1 MHDTQPCH
9 PITAFYE
16 WFRLLTQSQL
26 ADPSLYCLFI
36 KTTTIYET
44 IHSLMIKRQI
54 PTKASNVPF
63 LQLKYVLK
71 NSIGSVGPLPLLDDK
86 NIVNK
91 KLDLDIN
98 LGILSYIL
106 YLHIYKVS
114 KKIKMCKIYIAFYIF
129 FVNVQYYIAEIYMV

>member
-1 MHDTQPCH
+1 
-9 PITAFYE
+9 
-16 WFRLLTQSQL
+16 
-26 ADPSLYCLFI
+26 
-36 KTTTIYET
+36 
-44 IHSLMIKRQI
+44 MIKRQI

-63 LQLKYVLK
+63 LQQKYVLK

-91 KLDLDIN
+91 ELDLYIN

-106 YLHIYKVS
+106 YLHIYKLS
-114 KKIKMCKIYIAFYIF
+114 KKIKMCKIYIVFYIF